1 MKKVL
6 LLVGLLMS
14 GFGFCTVEITNLK
27 VIPISPFGKVILEF
41 DVEGEEEL
49 CETPWVLATCTEV
62 DSGKTYSTTQV
73 ATVTDGCHRLEW
85 DMAKDGIRIDN
96 KAVTF
101 KVEYWPTYLVID
113 HSGAHTA
120 HIYNEKGQI
129 IRSVHIFS

>member
-1 MKKVL
+1 
-6 LLVGLLMS
+6 MS

-27 VIPISPFGKVILEF
+27 VTPISPFGKVILEF

-113 HSGAHTA
+113 HSGDHTA

-129 IRSVHIFS
+129 IRSVYIFS